1 MYELFNH
8 GHKGL
13 AMLALLLTL
22 GWAAVALFTPHA
34 AVGLG
39 RMQRLLYIGA
49 MAVTGLAG
57 VSGLVLVALAMGA
70 WLALLFPWLGLV
82 AVAGHGFA
90 GVRSRKALVA
100 DNKSTAVVAVVL
112 QILLLVA
119 AYGLMTVKPF

>member
-1 MYELFNH
+1 
-8 GHKGL
+8 
-13 AMLALLLTL
+13 MLARLRTL
-22 GWAAVALFTPHA
+22 GGAAVVRCAPRPSA
-34 AVGLG
+34 GLG
-39 RMQRLLYIGA
+39 GVQRLFYIGA
-49 MAVTGLAG
+49 MAGTGLAG

-100 DNKSTAVVAVVL
+100 GNKATAVVAVVV

>member
-8 GHKGL
+8 GHQGL
-13 AMLALLLTL
+13 AMLSLLLTL
-22 GWAAVALFTPHA
+22 GWAAVVLFAPRPSA
-34 AVGLG
+34 GLG
-39 RMQRLLYIGA
+39 GMQRLFYIGA

-100 DNKSTAVVAVVL
+100 GNKATAVVAVVV
-112 QILLLVA
+112 QILLLVG

>member
-8 GHKGL
+8 GHQGL
-13 AMLALLLTL
+13 AMLSLLLTL
-22 GWAAVALFTPHA
+22 GWATVVLFAPRPSA
-34 AVGLG
+34 GLG
-39 RMQRLLYIGA
+39 GVQRLFYIGA

-100 DNKSTAVVAVVL
+100 GNKSTAVVAVVV

-119 AYGLMTVKPF
+119 AYGLMSVKPF